1 MVEVQELEFRSGVV
15 AIIGRP
21 NVGKSTLL
29 NKILGQKISITSDR
43 PQTTRHLI
51 RGIKTEPN
59 YQIVFVD
66 TPGLHLHGKRAMNRY
81 LNRAARGSLEGVDAI
96 LWLTDSLRW
105 TEEDD
110 NIVGILRE
118 SSLPIIMAIN
128 KIDALDNQQK
138 LLPMLQ
144 ERSSHLQCLHCVPIS
159 AQSGEGLELLESLL
173 ATLMPVGPS
182 MYPEDQVTDKTE
194 RFLAAEVIREK
205 LMRRLSQELPYAVTV
220 VIEQFKE
227 EAKLLRISGLIW
239 VERDSQK
246 AIVIGKDGAGLKAVG
261 RAARLEL
268 EKMFEKKIFLQL
280 WVKVKE
286 GWSEDERMLNSLGY
300 ETEEN

>member
-1 MVEVQELEFRSGVV
+1 
-15 AIIGRP
+15 
-21 NVGKSTLL
+21 
-29 NKILGQKISITSDR
+29 
-43 PQTTRHLI
+43 
-51 RGIKTEPN
+51 
-59 YQIVFVD
+59 
-66 TPGLHLHGKRAMNRY
+66 
-81 LNRAARGSLEGVDAI
+81 
-96 LWLTDSLRW
+96 
-105 TEEDD
+105 
-110 NIVGILRE
+110 
-118 SSLPIIMAIN
+118 MAIN

-268 EKMFEKKIFLQL
+268 EKTFEKKIFLQL

>member
-1 MVEVQELEFRSGVV
+1 MDEVQELEFRSGVV

-110 NIVGILRE
+110 NIVGILRD

-268 EKMFEKKIFLQL
+268 EKTFEKKIFLQL

>member
-1 MVEVQELEFRSGVV
+1 MDEHQEPDFRAGFV

-21 NVGKSTLL
+21 NVGKSTFL

-51 RGIKTEPN
+51 HGIKTESN

-81 LNRAARGSLEGVDAI
+81 LNRAARGSLEGVDVI

-105 TEEDD
+105 TDEDD
-110 NIVGILRE
+110 NIVEMLRNVNV
-118 SSLPIIMAIN
+118 PIIMAIN
-128 KIDALDNQQK
+128 KVDALADKQR

-144 ERSSHLQCLHCVPIS
+144 ERSKHLRFAHCVPIS
-159 AQSGEGLELLESLL
+159 AQTGEGLVLIESLL
-173 ATLMPVGPS
+173 AQAIPFGPPN
-182 MYPEDQVTDKTE
+182 YPEDQVTDKTE

-205 LMRRLSQELPYAVTV
+205 LMRRLNEELPYSLTV
-220 VIEQFKE
+220 EIEQFKE
-227 EAKLLRISGLIW
+227 EPKLLRISALIW

-246 AIVIGKDGAGLKAVG
+246 AIVIGKSGEGLKAVG
-261 RAARLEL
+261 RQARLEL
-268 EKMFEKKIFLQL
+268 EKMFEQKIFLQL

-286 GWSEDERMLNSLGY
+286 GWSEDERTLRSLGY
-300 ETEEN
+300 EVDDS

>member
-1 MVEVQELEFRSGVV
+1 MDENQELAFYSGVV

-21 NVGKSTLL
+21 NTGKSTLL
-29 NKILGQKISITSDR
+29 NKLLGQKISITSDR

-51 RGIKTEPN
+51 RGIKTESN

-110 NIVGILRE
+110 NIVEILRDTNI
-118 SSLPIIMAIN
+118 PVIMAIN
-128 KIDALDNQQK
+128 KIDALDNKQK
-138 LLPMLQ
+138 LLPLLQ
-144 ERSSHLQCLHCVPIS
+144 ERSTRLQCSHCVPIS
-159 AQSGEGLELLESLL
+159 AQNGEGLELLESLL
-173 ATLMPVGPS
+173 VKLMPLGPA

-205 LMRRLSQELPYAVTV
+205 LMRRLNQELPYAVTV
-220 VIEQFKE
+220 EIEQFKE
-227 EAKLLRISGLIW
+227 EEKLLRISGLIW

-261 RAARLEL
+261 RGARLEL

-286 GWSEDERMLNSLGY
+286 GWSENERTLSSLGY
-300 ETEEN
+300 ETGDD